1 MKMLGESSDQS
12 ILAVMNKFVQA
23 VNVMDETVMIP
34 MRLKDIPVE
43 SGSNAEGTLIQKVI
57 KDRQLMLSKEM
68 ARSHKG

>member
-1 MKMLGESSDQS
+1 MMGESSDQS

-43 SGSNAEGTLIQKVI
+43 SAHHADGTLVQKV
-57 KDRQLMLSKEM
+57 KTSK
-68 ARSHKG
+68 KK